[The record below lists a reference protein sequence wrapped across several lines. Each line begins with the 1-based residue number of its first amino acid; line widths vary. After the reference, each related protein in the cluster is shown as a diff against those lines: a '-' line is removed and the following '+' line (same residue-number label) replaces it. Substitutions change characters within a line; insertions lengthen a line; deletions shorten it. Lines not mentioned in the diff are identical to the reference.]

1 MKYVVIT
8 LSVIS
13 IVLFMVC
20 RFLFS
25 EIGKLKEDNTTL
37 RLNNEGLVTTI
48 KEHNNGKMEASKTI
62 VKIQE
67 KIKYIKND
75 CDCYGD
81 NLPDDILPLARGD
94 L

>member
-1 MKYVVIT
+1 MKYVILTLVTIAVI
-8 LSVIS
+8 LGV
-13 IVLFMVC
+13 VC
-20 RFLFS
+20 RFLFN
-25 EIGKLKEDNTTL
+25 EVNNLKEDNVTL

-75 CDCYGD
+75 CDCYGN
-81 NLPDDILPLARGD
+81 NLPDDILPLARGE